1 MIPTGWYVNPFL
13 EVIVSTDAL
22 QAPAPSI
29 DTQGFD
35 EWFVRALN
43 DAALVLM
50 CSIGHRTEL
59 FDALSE
65 LDWADSREIATRA
78 KLNERYVREWLGA
91 LATGGVLQVDE
102 NDRFRLPASHA
113 AFLTRSAGANNM
125 AVFAQYIPVLA
136 GVEEEIVECF
146 RSGGGVPYDR
156 YPRFHQVMAE
166 DSGMTVLSALEDTI
180 LPLVPGLV
188 ERLEGGIQV
197 LDVGCGRGRAL
208 LQMAARFPASAFQGV
223 DLSVEAIQWARE
235 EAERRGLRNVRFEQR
250 DASDFDQTA
259 DPETYDL
266 VTTFDA
272 VHDQAQPRAVLKGIA
287 RTLKPDGVYLMQDIH
302 AHSHIHENTAHPLGP
317 FLYTISC
324 MHCMT
329 VSLAQG
335 GEGLGAMWG
344 REKAMELLR
353 EAGFREVTIHR
364 LEHDVQNDYY
374 VARK

>member
-1 MIPTGWYVNPFL
+1 M
-13 EVIVSTDAL
+13 STQVL
-22 QAPAPSI
+22 QGSAPSA
-29 DTQGFD
+29 DTQGFN
-35 EWFVRALN
+35 EWFMRALN

-50 CSIGHRTEL
+50 CSIGHRTGL

-65 LDWADSREIATRA
+65 LDWADSREIAARA
-78 KLNERYVREWLGA
+78 DLKERYVREWLGA
-91 LATGGVLQVDE
+91 LAAGGVVEVDE
-102 NDRFRLPASHA
+102 DDRFRLPASRG
-113 AFLTRSAGANNM
+113 AFLTRAAGADNL

-146 RSGGGVPYDR
+146 RSGGGVPYAR
-156 YPRFHQVMAE
+156 YPRFHDVMAE
-166 DSGMTVLSALEDTI
+166 DSGMTVLSALEDAI

-188 ERLEGGIQV
+188 ERLESGIRV

-208 LQMAARFPASAFQGV
+208 LQMATRFPASDFQGL
-223 DLSVEAIQWARE
+223 DLSAEAIRWAGE
-235 EAERRGLRNVRFEQR
+235 EAGRRELKNVRFEQR
-250 DASDFDQTA
+250 DASDFDRTA
-259 DPETYDL
+259 DPERYDL

-272 VHDQAQPRAVLKGIA
+272 VHDQARPRAVLKGIA
-287 RTLKPDGVYLMQDIH
+287 RTLRPDGVYLMQDIH
-302 AHSHIHENTAHPLGP
+302 AHSHIHRNVAHPLGP

-344 REKAMELLR
+344 RENATELLR
-353 EAGFREVTIHR
+353 EAGFREITIHR
-364 LEHDVQNDYY
+364 LEHDMQNDYY